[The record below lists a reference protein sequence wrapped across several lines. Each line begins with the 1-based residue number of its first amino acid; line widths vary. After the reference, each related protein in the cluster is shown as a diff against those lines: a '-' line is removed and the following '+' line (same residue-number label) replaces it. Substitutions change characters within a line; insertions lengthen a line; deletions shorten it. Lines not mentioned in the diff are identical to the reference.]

1 MEDLIIE
8 KTKNHILAP
17 GKIDELAQMVVDKF
31 NEELE
36 NNIVLK
42 CLNRE
47 LAQVNASIN
56 SILSNIQNGI
66 VNSSVKEILYKLEND
81 RANIEVKIS
90 EEKGRQAQ
98 PLEFEDVKKFITMFT
113 KKDYSDIY
121 ERNEFFCRFIKKVIM
136 FNDKMIIIYNGNF
149 NPASEVSVDNN
160 EAFEKQII
168 EKLKQKKDC
177 PSDNPL
183 NFNKK
188 IPLMTQSVLMGLDGG
203 ECVT

>member
-1 MEDLIIE
+1 M
-8 KTKNHILAP
+8 
-17 GKIDELAQMVVDKF
+17 
-31 NEELE
+31 
-36 NNIVLK
+36 
-42 CLNRE
+42 
-47 LAQVNASIN
+47 
-56 SILSNIQNGI
+56 
-66 VNSSVKEILYKLEND
+66 NSSVKEILYKLEND

-98 PLEFEDVKKFITMFT
+98 PLEFEEVKKFITMFT

-149 NPASEVSVDNN
+149 NPASEVSIDNN

-183 NFNKK
+183 NFNEK

-203 ECVT
+203 ELGIRTPGSFHYNGFQDRRFRPLSQLSINIKLYSFFNGYLHIILEFWKKIKFIFNIF

>member
-1 MEDLIIE
+1 MKYIGKYSTILKITNKILEDLIIE

-36 NNIVLK
+36 NNIVIK

-90 EEKGRQAQ
+90 EEKGR
-98 PLEFEDVKKFITMFT
+98 
-113 KKDYSDIY
+113 
-121 ERNEFFCRFIKKVIM
+121 
-136 FNDKMIIIYNGNF
+136 
-149 NPASEVSVDNN
+149 
-160 EAFEKQII
+160 
-168 EKLKQKKDC
+168 
-177 PSDNPL
+177 
-183 NFNKK
+183 
-188 IPLMTQSVLMGLDGG
+188 
-203 ECVT
+203 

>member
-8 KTKNHILAP
+8 KTKNHILTP

-66 VNSSVKEILYKLEND
+66 VNSSVKEILYK
-81 RANIEVKIS
+81 
-90 EEKGRQAQ
+90 
-98 PLEFEDVKKFITMFT
+98 
-113 KKDYSDIY
+113 
-121 ERNEFFCRFIKKVIM
+121 KVIS
-136 FNDKMIIIYNGNF
+136 YW
-149 NPASEVSVDNN
+149 
-160 EAFEKQII
+160 
-168 EKLKQKKDC
+168 L
-177 PSDNPL
+177 
-183 NFNKK
+183 
-188 IPLMTQSVLMGLDGG
+188 
-203 ECVT
+203 